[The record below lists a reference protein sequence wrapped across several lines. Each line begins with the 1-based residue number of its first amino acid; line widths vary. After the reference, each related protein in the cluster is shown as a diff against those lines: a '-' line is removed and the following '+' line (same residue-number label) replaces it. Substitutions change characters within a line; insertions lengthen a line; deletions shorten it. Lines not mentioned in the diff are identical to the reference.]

1 MIVMSDPVPAQLRD
15 SKTHT
20 IPGKYE
26 VTELL
31 FDVPIDY
38 SNPSAGSIQLFARSA
53 TRSEKPA
60 APGTDEERRKK
71 SEKPWFVY
79 LQGGPGK

>member
-1 MIVMSDPVPAQLRD
+1 MP
-15 SKTHT
+15 K
-20 IPGKYE
+20 GKLE

-38 SNPSAGSIQLFARSA
+38 SNPTAGIIQLFARSA
-53 TRSEKPA
+53 TRHEIPVV
-60 APGTDEERRKK
+60 PGTDEERLRK
-71 SEKPWFVY
+71 SQKPWFVY